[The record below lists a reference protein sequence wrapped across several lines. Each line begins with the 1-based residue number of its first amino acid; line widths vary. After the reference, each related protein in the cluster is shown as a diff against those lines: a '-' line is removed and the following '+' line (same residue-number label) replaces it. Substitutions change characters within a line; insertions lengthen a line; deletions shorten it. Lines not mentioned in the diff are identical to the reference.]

1 MQLLKASCRRASV
14 TERRRTSSR
23 PPSTRSGPYPISY
36 VWRAH
41 SISAAVTCW
50 NIASGFFQAVP
61 LRSRA
66 QPASRTAA
74 IATRTSRIACPPRP
88 AWTLSATILHPEELE
103 PELRVRVERARGA
116 LPDDRAVAD
125 HVRPVRERER
135 QVGVLLDQQDRRRA
149 PQLAQHGPHHL
160 HDRRRQTLEGLVE
173 QQEVHVAHERAGDRQ
188 ELELTARQGRAA
200 GVPEG
205 QELGECRE
213 DALDGPARGTPA
225 RDREVLED
233 REVREDPPPLRHEAD
248 PAPRDLLGRP
258 ARHVGGPVGDPP
270 VARRDDAGNRRERGR
285 LARAVPAEERDEFS
299 REDVER

>member
-1 MQLLKASCRRASV
+1 M
-14 TERRRTSSR
+14 
-23 PPSTRSGPYPISY
+23 
-36 VWRAH
+36 
-41 SISAAVTCW
+41 
-50 NIASGFFQAVP
+50 
-61 LRSRA
+61 
-66 QPASRTAA
+66 
-74 IATRTSRIACPPRP
+74 ATRTSRIACPPRP

-103 PELRVRVERARGA
+103 PEV
-116 LPDDRAVAD
+116 P
-125 HVRPVRERER
+125 
-135 QVGVLLDQQDRRRA
+135 
-149 PQLAQHGPHHL
+149 
-160 HDRRRQTLEGLVE
+160 
-173 QQEVHVAHERAGDRQ
+173 VAHGRPGDRQ

-205 QELGECRE
+205 QELGERRE

-285 LARAVPAEERDEFS
+285 LARAVPAEERDELS
-299 REDVER
+299 REDVERDAVQHVALAVEGVHRGDAEERRGRPARTDRKSTRLNSSHEWIS